1 MTNFKCFVS
10 LLRAC
15 ANERGGGG
23 GGGVVVPRV
32 PLVCK
37 AKSRICNSSKGRVMR
52 RMMIQAGSQF
62 LPVK

>member
-15 ANERGGGG
+15 ANERVGG

>member
-15 ANERGGGG
+15 ANERGGG